1 MTSLSF
7 FVFCLVVLVVV
18 LYFSKSIRDEGFY
31 GMSPGTL
38 DQLQSTS
45 LPETREADPTSRDV
59 EEQIHQNLVKRDIAN
74 MTEVPSAEDEM
85 GGPYA
90 AL

>member
-45 LPETREADPTSRDV
+45 LPETRELNPLSREV
-59 EEQIHQNLVKRDIAN
+59 EEQIQQNLVKRDIAN
-74 MTEVPSAEDEM
+74 MTEVPSAEDGVE
-85 GGPYA
+85 GDYA
-90 AL
+90 AA

>member
-1 MTSLSF
+1 MQLGF

-38 DQLQSTS
+38 DQLRSTN
-45 LPETREADPTSRDV
+45 LPETRELDPVAREV
-59 EEQIHQNLVKRDIAN
+59 EEDIQQNLVKKDITN
-74 MTEVPSAEDEM
+74 MTETPSVADEDST
-85 GGPYA
+85 YA
-90 AL
+90 SA

>member
-1 MTSLSF
+1 MQLGF
-7 FVFCLVVLVVV
+7 FVFGLVVLVVV

-45 LPETREADPTSRDV
+45 LPETREADPTAREV
-59 EEQIHQNLVKRDIAN
+59 EEQIQQNLVKRDITA
-74 MTEVPSAEDEM
+74 MTETPSVEDEDST
-85 GGPYA
+85 YA
-90 AL
+90 SATA